1 MSKENI
7 SINEYADAVAAWMHD
22 AIQEQIAENHEVHWE
37 PVDGKEGSNQ
47 GTIAVKLDLA
57 AIAGV
62 AKTMEEL
69 GGNLFDVTPLEMH
82 EHVIEALSKV
92 SKERDGKTD

>member
-37 PVDGKEGSNQ
+37 PVEGKEGSNQ
-47 GTIAVKLDLA
+47 GRITVKLDLV
-57 AIAGV
+57 AIADV
-62 AKTMEEL
+62 AKTMDEL
-69 GGNLFDVTPLEMH
+69 GGNLFDITPLEMH
-82 EHVIEALSKV
+82 EHVVEAMSKAQR
-92 SKERDGKTD
+92 ERDGKTD